1 MRSLANTAWVAAFLL
16 TTNVAQAEK
25 AVVDK
30 SGQHSKL
37 KLEQVVSGH
46 IHELNGKYKLRVTE
60 VTYDPR
66 GYIGTHH
73 HVGPGIRCVTSGTLS
88 YEQPDKTTIY
98 KAGDCFFESGD
109 VAHTAHNLTN
119 ARVVLLNFEVLPASW
134 SESSAIPVLQS
145 K

>member
-1 MRSLANTAWVAAFLL
+1 MRSLVNPLLVIGFLL
-16 TTNVAQAEK
+16 AANIALAEK
-25 AVVDK
+25 APIEK

-46 IHELNGKYKLRVTE
+46 IPELNGKYKLRVTE
-60 VTYDPR
+60 VTYDPS

-73 HVGPGIRCVTSGTLS
+73 HVGPGIRCVTSGALS

-109 VAHTAHNLTN
+109 VAHTAHNLTSEP
-119 ARVVLLNFEVLPASW
+119 VVLLNFEVLPASW
-134 SESSAIPVLQS
+134 SESSAIPVPQA